1 VAWSVSEAKGSDS
14 YMTVKWLMGVAVCL
28 LAAGAPAAAQT
39 GAAPGDA
46 RWFISGGGG
55 AAAVEK
61 FGGAAM
67 ADAGM
72 RRVWKNLDI
81 VVEGAWIQNAVTRRQ
96 LDRAGLLANVIG
108 QSQGGDASG
117 DIDVPVLYGGIGAR
131 WTFDEVGMFRP
142 YIQVT
147 GGGVRGELKPTFTLN
162 GADITNS
169 VGQAGITLGDDVKGK
184 FGSGA
189 ASGGF
194 GLIME
199 RERYYVD
206 ITIRLLSYTVSGE
219 RTSAT
224 RLTAGAGFR
233 F

>member
-1 VAWSVSEAKGSDS
+1 MAVKGWVA
-14 YMTVKWLMGVAVCL
+14 VAVCV
-28 LAAGAPAAAQT
+28 LASAAPAAAQT
-39 GAAPGDA
+39 TASSDA
-46 RWFISGGGG
+46 RWFISAG
-55 AAAVEK
+55 AGTAAVEK
-61 FGGAAM
+61 FGGAVA

-72 RRVWKNLDI
+72 RRVWKSLDI
-81 VVEGAWIQNAVTRRQ
+81 VVEGAWIQNGVTRRQ
-96 LDRAGLLANVIG
+96 LDRAGLLAGVIE
-108 QSQGGDASG
+108 QSQGGDASA

-131 WTFDEVGMFRP
+131 WTFDQVALFRP

-147 GGGVRGELKPTFTLN
+147 GGGVRGELQPTFTLN
-162 GADITNS
+162 GTDITGS
-169 VGQAGITLGDDVKGK
+169 LDDVGITLGDDVQGK

-199 RERYYVD
+199 RERYYID
-206 ITIRLLSYTVSGE
+206 ITVRLLSFTVSGE